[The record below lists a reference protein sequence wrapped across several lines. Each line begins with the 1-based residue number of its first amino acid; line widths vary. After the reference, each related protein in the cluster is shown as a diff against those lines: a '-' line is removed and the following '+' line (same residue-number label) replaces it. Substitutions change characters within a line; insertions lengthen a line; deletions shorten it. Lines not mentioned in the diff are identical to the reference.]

1 MAKQESEYSKL
12 VSFLK
17 SYEKILHPD
26 VFNPMLSQLHK
37 AFEENKREAYEN
49 AKISQEA
56 LQIEQIMIEA
66 KRNIERV
73 LSANNDDKHILS
85 LFYKGAYKKIVKI
98 FQGEEK

>member
-37 AFEENKREAYEN
+37 AFEENKKEAYEN

-56 LQIEQIMIEA
+56 LQIEQIMIKA
-66 KRNIERV
+66 KKDIDTI
-73 LSANNDDKHILS
+73 A
-85 LFYKGAYKKIVKI
+85 
-98 FQGEEK
+98 QGEPITTNIFKKRAIKEILKLFKFEEK